1 MFCAVRVKNP
11 VQEKIQNLVWNSLL
25 DICDTNPSRRSEFVL
40 RALNTH
46 LSLFNP
52 FPPVIITIVPDLP
65 VSIRESPLIIIL
77 SSRRFLGCDSF
88 SVGRSRHQ
96 VELAH
101 CQPQINQPSDRT
113 ISDILFLLSF
123 YVLMFLFSSSMPLPS
138 CPTHPLSP
146 HNNHK
151 TQRSWRT
158 IIQPAMQLF
167 TLKYLILA
175 SSLPSLPLFSHVF

>member
-25 DICDTNPSRRSEFVL
+25 DIRDTNPSRRSEFVL

-46 LSLFNP
+46 PSYCWT
-52 FPPVIITIVPDLP
+52 PVIITIVPDLP
-65 VSIRESPLIIIL
+65 VSICESPLIIIL

-123 YVLMFLFSSSMPLPS
+123 QVLMFLFSPAALL
-138 CPTHPLSP
+138 THFHLITTTKLLFNQLCNCLLS
-146 HNNHK
+146 H
-151 TQRSWRT
+151 
-158 IIQPAMQLF
+158 I
-167 TLKYLILA
+167 
-175 SSLPSLPLFSHVF
+175 

>member
-65 VSIRESPLIIIL
+65 VSICESPLIIIL

-123 YVLMFLFSSSMPLPS
+123 YLLMFLFSPAALL
-138 CPTHPLSP
+138 THFHLITTTKHSVVGELLFNQLCNCLLS
-146 HNNHK
+146 N
-151 TQRSWRT
+151 
-158 IIQPAMQLF
+158 I
-167 TLKYLILA
+167 
-175 SSLPSLPLFSHVF
+175 